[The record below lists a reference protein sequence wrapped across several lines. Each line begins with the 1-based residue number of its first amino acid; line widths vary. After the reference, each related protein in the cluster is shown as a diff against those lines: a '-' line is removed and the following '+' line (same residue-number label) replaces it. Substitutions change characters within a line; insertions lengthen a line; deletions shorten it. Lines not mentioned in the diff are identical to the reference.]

1 MKVHQGLEKIF
12 HIYKWYDESK
22 ASMAKIAL
30 NKYLQENKTFKF
42 WTFLSFSVLLLLFT
56 HSVTSKSLKPH
67 GLQHVRL
74 SCPSLSLGVW
84 SNSCPLIQWCHPT
97 ISSSVALFSFC
108 LQSFPASG
116 TFPMSQ
122 LFISGGQCIGA
133 LASASVLPMNIQGW
147 FPLGWT
153 IYHINLSDLKYHI
166 SHLKWCFLWKPSFN
180 LGMTSF

>member
-1 MKVHQGLEKIF
+1 MR
-12 HIYKWYDESK
+12 
-22 ASMAKIAL
+22 
-30 NKYLQENKTFKF
+30 TFWIRTWRCF
-42 WTFLSFSVLLLLFT
+42 ILSFVAVIVVQLPRCSTLCD
-56 HSVTSKSLKPH
+56 PH
-67 GLQHVRL
+67 GLQHVKL
-74 SCPSLSLGVW
+74 PCPSLSPRVC

-116 TFPMSQ
+116 TFLVSQ
-122 LFISGGQCIGA
+122 LFISGGQSIGA

-147 FPLGWT
+147 FPLGLT

-166 SHLKWCFLWKPSFN
+166 SHLKWCFLWKLSFN